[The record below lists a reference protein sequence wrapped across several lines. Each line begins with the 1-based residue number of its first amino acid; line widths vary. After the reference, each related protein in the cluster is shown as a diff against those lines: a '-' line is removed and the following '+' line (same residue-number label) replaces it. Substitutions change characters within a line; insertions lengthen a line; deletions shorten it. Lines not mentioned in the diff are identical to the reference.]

1 MKLNTLLFGLL
12 MTPAALLTGCS
23 DYEDTE
29 LESPQADANAI
40 GAYFP
45 ESSQTAV
52 LRPDSTFFVVQM
64 NRATDGKAVNVTA
77 AMTENTNN
85 VFSGMNTSFAF
96 AEGKQASAMKVEYK
110 PTEFQ
115 RVDKLALQINEGK
128 KDHIYGDGFT
138 DLNVTFCVDYTWVNY
153 LSTSISDKLAKEL
166 TGESESFP
174 AKLQLATDYE
184 KCAQSEGKSVVR
196 IEDLFG
202 KVQLTQGGAAS
213 VHFVLDKNNQNPQL
227 LSDEFFDNNG
237 AAHITMPKVFET
249 GMTQTVY
256 IKNKKDGKVEAAELP
271 VMAEFINITQVNNEF
286 TVTSIVYAVDKANSK
301 FYKVKKVEESEKTN
315 GSDSFSS
322 KEDAK
327 FENETKFSVDFPA
340 EKE

>member
-12 MTPAALLTGCS
+12 MTPAALLTTGCS

-29 LESPQADANAI
+29 LESPQADAKAI

-45 ESSQTAV
+45 KSSQTV
-52 LRPDSTFFVVQM
+52 ILRPDVLSFEIGM
-64 NRATDGKAVNVTA
+64 NRATDGKAVSIA
-77 AMTENTNN
+77 AAIKENTND
-85 VFSGMNTSFAF
+85 VFTGMNTSFAF
-96 AEGKQASAMKVEYK
+96 AEGKQASTVEVIYK

-138 DLNVTFCVDYTWVNY
+138 NLNVTFCVDYTWENY
-153 LSTSISDKLAKEL
+153 LSANISDKLAKEL
-166 TGESESFP
+166 TGENESFP

-202 KVQLTQGGAAS
+202 KVQLTQGGNAS
-213 VHFVLDKNNQNPQL
+213 VQFVLDKNNKNPQL

-256 IKNKKDGKVEAAELP
+256 IKKDGKVEATELP
-271 VMAEFINITQVNNEF
+271 VMVEFTGITQVNNEF
-286 TVTSIVYAVDKANSK
+286 TVTSIVYAEDKAGSK

-315 GSDSFSS
+315 GSASFSS

-340 EKE
+340 EEE

>member
-45 ESSQTAV
+45 KSSQTAV

-77 AMTENTNN
+77 EMTKNTNN

-115 RVDKLALQINEGK
+115 RVDKLALQINKGK

-138 DLNVTFCVDYTWVNY
+138 DLNVTFCVDYTWENY

-166 TGESESFP
+166 TGEDESFP
-174 AKLQLATDYE
+174 AKLQLATDYK
-184 KCAQSEGKSVVR
+184 KCTQSAGKSVVR

-202 KVQLTQGGAAS
+202 KVQLAQGGAAS
-213 VHFVLDKNNQNPQL
+213 IHFVLDKNNQNPQL
-227 LSDEFFDNNG
+227 LDDEFFDNNG

-249 GMTQTVY
+249 GMIQTVY
-256 IKNKKDGKVEAAELP
+256 IKKDGKVEAAELP
-271 VMAEFINITQVNNEF
+271 VMTEFTGITLVDNKF
-286 TVTSIVYAVDKANSK
+286 TVTSIVYAEDKAGSK

-315 GSDSFSS
+315 GSASFSS

-327 FENETKFSVDFPA
+327 FDNETKFSIDFPA
-340 EKE
+340 EEE

>member
-23 DYEDTE
+23 NYEDTE

-45 ESSQTAV
+45 KSSQTV
-52 LRPDSTFFVVQM
+52 ILRPDVLSFEIGM

-77 AMTENTNN
+77 AMTKNTNN

-96 AEGKQASAMKVEYK
+96 ADGKQASAVEVIYK

-115 RVDKLALQINEGK
+115 RVEKLALQINEGK

-138 DLNVTFCVDYTWVNY
+138 DLNVTFCVDYTWENY
-153 LSTSISDKLAKEL
+153 LSANISDKLAKEL
-166 TGESESFP
+166 TGEDESFP

-237 AAHITMPKVFET
+237 AAHITMPKVCET

-256 IKNKKDGKVEAAELP
+256 IKKEGKVETAELP
-271 VMAEFINITQVNNEF
+271 VMAEFTNITLADDIF
-286 TVTSIVYAVDKANSK
+286 TVTSIVYAEDKANSK

-315 GSDSFSS
+315 GSASFSS

-327 FENETKFSVDFPA
+327 FDNETKFSVDFPA
-340 EKE
+340 EEE

>member
-45 ESSQTAV
+45 KSSQTV
-52 LRPDSTFFVVQM
+52 ILRPDVLSFEIGM
-64 NRATDGKAVNVTA
+64 NRATDGKAVTVTA
-77 AMTENTNN
+77 EMTKYTNN

-138 DLNVTFCVDYTWVNY
+138 DLNVTFCVDYTWENY
-153 LSTSISDKLAKEL
+153 LSTNISDKLAKEL
-166 TGESESFP
+166 TGKDESFP

-184 KCAQSEGKSVVR
+184 KCALSEGKSVVR

-237 AAHITMPKVFET
+237 ADHITMPKVFET
-249 GMTQTVY
+249 GMTQTIY
-256 IKNKKDGKVEAAELP
+256 IKKDGKVEAAELP
-271 VMAEFINITQVNNEF
+271 VMAEFTGITLVNKEF
-286 TVTSIVYAVDKANSK
+286 TVTSIVYAEDKANSK

-322 KEDAK
+322 KGDAQ

-340 EKE
+340 EEE

>member
-45 ESSQTAV
+45 KSSQTAV

-77 AMTENTNN
+77 AMTKNTNN

-138 DLNVTFCVDYTWVNY
+138 DLNVTFCVDYTWANY
-153 LSTSISDKLAKEL
+153 LSASISDKLAKKL

-249 GMTQTVY
+249 GMTSNRIYQEQERR
-256 IKNKKDGKVEAAELP
+256 KSGSCG
-271 VMAEFINITQVNNEF
+271 
-286 TVTSIVYAVDKANSK
+286 TSG
-301 FYKVKKVEESEKTN
+301 N
-315 GSDSFSS
+315 G
-322 KEDAK
+322 
-327 FENETKFSVDFPA
+327 
-340 EKE
+340 

>member
-12 MTPAALLTGCS
+12 ITPAALLTGCS

-45 ESSQTAV
+45 KSSQTV
-52 LRPDSTFFVVQM
+52 ILRPDVLSFEIGM

-77 AMTENTNN
+77 SMTKNTNN

-96 AEGKQASAMKVEYK
+96 ADGKQASAVEVIYK

-138 DLNVTFCVDYTWVNY
+138 DLNVTFCVDYTWENY
-153 LSTSISDKLAKEL
+153 LSANISDKLAKEL
-166 TGESESFP
+166 TGEDESFP

-184 KCAQSEGKSVVR
+184 MCAQSEGKSVVR

-227 LSDEFFDNNG
+227 LNDEFFDNNG
-237 AAHITMPKVFET
+237 AAHITMPKVCET

-256 IKNKKDGKVEAAELP
+256 IKKDGKVETAELP
-271 VMAEFINITQVNNEF
+271 VMAEFTNITLADDIF
-286 TVTSIVYAVDKANSK
+286 TVTSIVYAEDKANSK

-315 GSDSFSS
+315 GSASFSS

-327 FENETKFSVDFPA
+327 FDNETKFSVDFPA
-340 EKE
+340 EEE

>member
-45 ESSQTAV
+45 KSSQTAV

-64 NRATDGKAVNVTA
+64 NRATDGKAVTVTA
-77 AMTENTNN
+77 EMTENTNN

-96 AEGKQASAMKVEYK
+96 AEGKQVSAMKVEYK
-110 PTEFQ
+110 STEFQ

-138 DLNVTFCVDYTWVNY
+138 DLNVTFCVDYTWENY

-166 TGESESFP
+166 TGEDESFP

-202 KVQLTQGGAAS
+202 KVQLAQGGAAS
-213 VHFVLDKNNQNPQL
+213 VHFVLDKNNQTPQL
-227 LSDEFFDNNG
+227 LSDEFFNNNG

-256 IKNKKDGKVEAAELP
+256 ISKDGKVEAAELP
-271 VMAEFINITQVNNEF
+271 VMAEFIDITLENKEF
-286 TVTSIVYAVDKANSK
+286 TVTSIVYAEDKANSK

-315 GSDSFSS
+315 GSDSFNS
-322 KEDAK
+322 KDDAK
-327 FENETKFSVDFPA
+327 FQNETKFSVDFPA
-340 EKE
+340 EEE

>member
-45 ESSQTAV
+45 KSSQTAV

-77 AMTENTNN
+77 AMTKNTNN

-138 DLNVTFCVDYTWVNY
+138 DLNVTFCVDYTWANY
-153 LSTSISDKLAKEL
+153 LSASISDKLAKEL
-166 TGESESFP
+166 TGKSESFP
-174 AKLQLATDYE
+174 AKLQLATDYK

-256 IKNKKDGKVEAAELP
+256 IKNKKDGKVEVAELP

-322 KEDAK
+322 KEYAK

-340 EKE
+340 EEE